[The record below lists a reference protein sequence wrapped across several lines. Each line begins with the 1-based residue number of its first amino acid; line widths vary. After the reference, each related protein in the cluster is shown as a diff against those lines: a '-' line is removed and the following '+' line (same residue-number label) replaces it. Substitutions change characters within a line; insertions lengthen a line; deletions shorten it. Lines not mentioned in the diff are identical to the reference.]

1 MIKIE
6 NLKQSYNGM
15 PVIKG
20 VNLEIRKGELVFLQG
35 ISGSGKSTLLKIL
48 NGYTEN
54 FEGEIFFEDVSIK
67 NMKKFELRRL
77 TGTIYQSFE
86 LLERKTALEN
96 VCLAGEV
103 LGKRPSDIMKQ
114 ANDLFEQVGLRGK
127 EDRYPAQLSGGE
139 QQRVAIAR
147 ALLNKPKILLADEP
161 TGNLDPENALMIMQL
176 FSQINKKDGLTMLIV
191 THSRELVKA
200 FPGRKLRMEEGD
212 VREL

>member
-6 NLKQSYNGM
+6 NLKQSYYGT
-15 PVIKG
+15 PVMNG

-35 ISGSGKSTLLKIL
+35 SSGSGKSTFLKIL

-54 FEGEIFFEDVSIK
+54 FDGEIFIDDVSIK
-67 NMKKFELRRL
+67 KMKKFELRRI
-77 TGTIYQSFE
+77 TSTIYQSFE
-86 LLERKTALEN
+86 LLERKTAFEN

-103 LGKRPSDIMKQ
+103 LGKSPSDIRNQ
-114 ANDLFEQVGLRGK
+114 ANVLFEQVGLRGK
-127 EDRYPAQLSGGE
+127 ENRFPSQLSGGE
-139 QQRVAIAR
+139 QQRLAIAR

-176 FSQINKKDGLTMLIV
+176 FSQINKRDGLTMLIV

-200 FPGRKLRMEEGD
+200 VTGRKFRMEEGD
-212 VREL
+212 IREL

>member
-1 MIKIE
+1 MIIIE
-6 NLKQSYNGM
+6 NLNHSYNGM
-15 PVIKG
+15 PVLKG
-20 VNLEIRKGELVFLQG
+20 VNLEIKKGELVFLQG
-35 ISGSGKSTLLKIL
+35 SSGSGKSTLLKIL

-200 FPGRKLRMEEGD
+200 FSCRKLRMEEGD